1 MVIIFTMEKPSTP
14 PSTYSA
20 FRGHAQIAS
29 GRLEEVATV
38 IHALLEQADSTLVL
52 VFDDQDGRQIDFDLS
67 GSMEDVARRYGS
79 ESHDEVRNGPTPRR
93 RPGRPKL
100 GVVGREVTLLPRHW
114 AWLQT
119 QRGGPSA
126 TLRRMVDEARAAG
139 GDRDQQRRAQ
149 DAINRFIS
157 ATAGNLAGFEEA
169 NRALYRGDRQRF
181 ELECARWPLDI
192 RRYIEHWSVVAF
204 GTRASPIS

>member
-1 MVIIFTMEKPSTP
+1 MEKSSTT

-20 FRGHAQIAS
+20 FRRHTQIAS
-29 GRLEEVATV
+29 GRLEAVAPA
-38 IHALLEQADSTLVL
+38 IHALLERGDSTLVL
-52 VFDDQDGRQIDFDLS
+52 VFDDLDGRQIDFDLS

-79 ESHDEVRNGPTPRR
+79 ESHDAVRNGPTPRR

-126 TLRRMVDEARAAG
+126 TLRRLVDDARAAG

-157 ATAGNLAGFEEA
+157 ATAGNLTGFEEA

-181 ELECARWPLDI
+181 ESECADWPLDF
-192 RRYIEHWSVVAF
+192 RRYIEHWAAVAF
-204 GTRASPIS
+204 GTLSRHIS